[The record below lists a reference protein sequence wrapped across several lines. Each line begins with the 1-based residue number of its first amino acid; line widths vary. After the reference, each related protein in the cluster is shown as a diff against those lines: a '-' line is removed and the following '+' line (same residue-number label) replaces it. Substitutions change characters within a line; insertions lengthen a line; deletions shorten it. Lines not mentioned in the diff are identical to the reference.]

1 MASPALKG
9 MGAAHAIQN
18 AESTHEYSER
28 ISETHLKEQ
37 SSSISAD
44 YSMSNGARM
53 AAKAEKD
60 LTILQALKRYR
71 WAVIWSLIA
80 TTSIVME
87 GFDLALMTGFYAFPP
102 FKVSC
107 LCLHIK
113 IETSWTNTSFPGQVW
128 RLSCNTK

>member
-1 MASPALKG
+1 MDNHALKG
-9 MGAAHAIQN
+9 RGADHAIQHV
-18 AESTHEYSER
+18 ERTPDDPER

-37 SSSISAD
+37 LSSISGE
-44 YSMSNGARM
+44 YSMSDGTRM

-87 GFDLALMTGFYAFPP
+87 GFDLGLMTGFYAFPP
-102 FKVSC
+102 FKVSPGC
-107 LCLHIK
+107 PHIK
-113 IETSWTNTSFPGQVW
+113 IEATRTDTSF
-128 RLSCNTK
+128 